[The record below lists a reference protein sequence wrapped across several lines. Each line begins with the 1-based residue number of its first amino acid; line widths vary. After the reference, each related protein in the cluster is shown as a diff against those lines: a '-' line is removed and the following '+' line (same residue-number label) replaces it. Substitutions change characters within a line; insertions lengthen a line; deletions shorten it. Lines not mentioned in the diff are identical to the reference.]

1 MQWWKGDLA
10 DFAATGPGYLAVI
23 DLTMNFSIYQSI
35 LESKLTTKAS
45 LKLGH
50 ATGQRSQAQQQI
62 YKRTA
67 QKGNSPDLKLTEML
81 WVDSTWKNVCKLHW
95 TEALLWRRVAQNS
108 STVTR
113 DWYSHTVNNHLYML
127 TVLLLNGEV
136 YLVYHRTA

>member
-23 DLTMNFSIYQSI
+23 DLTMNFSTYQSI
-35 LESKLTTKAS
+35 LESKLTTEAS

-50 ATGQRSQAQQQI
+50 ATGQRSQAQRQI

-81 WVDSTWKNVCKLHW
+81 
-95 TEALLWRRVAQNS
+95 
-108 STVTR
+108 
-113 DWYSHTVNNHLYML
+113 
-127 TVLLLNGEV
+127 
-136 YLVYHRTA
+136 